1 MLTEQEHEWLER
13 RRNPRQ
19 YKQMGKI
26 RVDTQLLSN
35 FPELK
40 DQLQPWMYTEHEG
53 SFSCCINA
61 INDTIAKS
69 SYDSKWFKL
78 DDKYHFKETTIKK
91 YFDSF

>member
-1 MLTEQEHEWLER
+1 
-13 RRNPRQ
+13 
-19 YKQMGKI
+19 MGKI

-78 DDKYHFKETTIKK
+78 DDKYHFKETIKK
-91 YFDSF
+91 HFDNF